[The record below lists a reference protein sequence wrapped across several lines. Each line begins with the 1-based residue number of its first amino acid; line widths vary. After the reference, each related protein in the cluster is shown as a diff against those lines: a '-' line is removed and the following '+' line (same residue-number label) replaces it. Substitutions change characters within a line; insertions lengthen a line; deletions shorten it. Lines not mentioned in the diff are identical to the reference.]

1 MKKATTTFFSSSGLL
16 SGGIIEM
23 LYMYRTR
30 PIYFLPLI
38 LNSPR

>member
-23 LYMYRTR
+23 LHTERAR
-30 PIYFLPLI
+30 FIFCL
-38 LNSPR
+38 